1 MTEMMSFLRN
11 LLYGLAGLLCL
22 LILWQIVGVSGIA
35 GITVPSLTSVLAI
48 YQKAPLAALLLRS
61 ARATLSSASFGFG
74 VGALLGSATAL
85 AAHLL
90 PILRPGLDRLAVV
103 LNAVPAIA
111 LGPIFIIL
119 VSREFTPALLAT
131 IPVFFIVY
139 VAVTSGLRTSS
150 HVLREMMTT
159 FGARKAHLLYFLDI
173 PAAIPSLMNG
183 LKVSVSAAMI
193 GAIVGEWFGAPT
205 GLGVVILN
213 TLENFQV
220 PLMWGTILVV
230 VSISLAAY
238 SLLTLAEAWAKRRF
252 A

>member
-1 MTEMMSFLRN
+1 VTATLNYLRN

-22 LILWQIVGVSGIA
+22 LIVWQIVGISGVA
-35 GITVPSLTSVLAI
+35 GITVPPLASVLAI

-61 ARATLSSASFGFG
+61 AQATLSSAVFGFG
-74 VGALLGSATAL
+74 VGALLGAATAL
-85 AAHLL
+85 LAHLI

-139 VAVTSGLRTSS
+139 VAVASGLHTSS
-150 HVLREMMTT
+150 HVLTAMMTT
-159 FGARKAHLLYFLDI
+159 FGARKWQLLYLLDL

-220 PLMWGTILVV
+220 PLMWAAILVV
-230 VSISLAAY
+230 ASISLSAY
-238 SLLTLAEAWAKRRF
+238 GLLTLAEAWARRRF

>member
-1 MTEMMSFLRN
+1 MASTLSYLRK
-11 LLYGLAGLLCL
+11 LLYGMAGLLCL
-22 LILWQIVGVSGIA
+22 MMFWQIIGVSGIA
-35 GITVPSLTSVLAI
+35 GITVPPLASVLAV
-48 YQKAPLAALLLRS
+48 YQNAPLEALLLRS
-61 ARATLSSASFGFG
+61 SRATLSSAVFGFG
-74 VGALLGSATAL
+74 VGAVLGSATAVM
-85 AAHLL
+85 AHLL

-119 VSREFTPALLAT
+119 VSREFTPSLLAT

-139 VAVTSGLRTSS
+139 VAVASGLRTSS
-150 HVLREMMTT
+150 HVLREMMRT
-159 FGARKAHLLYFLDI
+159 FGARNGQLLYFLDV

-213 TLENFQV
+213 SLENFQV
-220 PLMWGTILVV
+220 PLMWATILVV
-230 VSISLAAY
+230 ATISLSAFG
-238 SLLTLAEAWAKRRF
+238 LLTLSEAWARRRF
-252 A
+252 S

>member
-1 MTEMMSFLRN
+1 MTATLSYLRN
-11 LLYGLAGLLCL
+11 LLYGTAGLLCL
-22 LILWQIVGVSGIA
+22 LIFWQIVGVSGIA
-35 GITVPSLTSVLAI
+35 GITVPPLASVLAI
-48 YQKAPLAALLLRS
+48 YQRASLATLLVRS
-61 ARATLSSASFGFG
+61 AQATLSSAAFGFG

-85 AAHLL
+85 VGHLL

-119 VSREFTPALLAT
+119 VSREFTPAFLAT

-139 VAVTSGLRTSS
+139 VAVASGLRTSAP
-150 HVLREMMTT
+150 VLREMMTT
-159 FGARKAHLLYFLDI
+159 FGAREGQLLYFLDV

-213 TLENFQV
+213 SLENFQV
-220 PLMWGTILVV
+220 PLMWATILVV
-230 VSISLAAY
+230 ASISLSAY
-238 SLLTLAEAWAKRRF
+238 GLLTLTEAWATRRF